1 MKVKDIAFIII
12 HFKNVKDTLE
22 TLKSLYQATLP
33 KGVKITPYVV
43 NNDQSE
49 EIKTKLLKLFP
60 KAVHVFS
67 NTNLGFSGGNNLGL
81 QTALKGQHNTFVL
94 INNDVSVKKDFI
106 KQIVT
111 SPITKDNVG
120 IVGGLI
126 YFAPGF
132 EFKKYQQSDQ
142 GKVIWYAG
150 GQIDCPNVLA
160 SHLGVDQVDKGQY
173 SKPVKTDFVTGC
185 LLITKRTVLEKVWHE
200 LYGKISSYIR
210 GKVIEIVLVAVVTIV
225 AFWIL
230 ELRYAVLLGALVGLS
245 VVIPYIGVVVV
256 TVPVVIVG
264 LIQWGWSDHFFY
276 LMLIYV
282 IITILDANILVPL
295 LFAEVMSLHPLAIIL
310 AVLVFG
316 SLFGFWGVFFAI
328 PLMALINVVINS
340 WPKVN

>member
-150 GQIDCPNVLA
+150 GQIDWPNVLA

-185 LLITKRTVLEKVWHE
+185 LLITKRTVLEKVGLLDNHYCLYLEDVDFNIRVQQAGYQTIFDPRIKMWH
-200 LYGKISSYIR
+200 KVAQSS
-210 GKVIEIVLVAVVTIV
+210 A
-225 AFWIL
+225 
-230 ELRYAVLLGALVGLS
+230 
-245 VVIPYIGVVVV
+245 IGS
-256 TVPVVIVG
+256 P
-264 LIQWGWSDHFFY
+264 LNDYF
-276 LMLIYV
+276 
-282 IITILDANILVPL
+282 ITRNRL
-295 LFAEVMSLHPLAIIL
+295 
-310 AVLVFG
+310 
-316 SLFGFWGVFFAI
+316 LFGFKHTPFRTRFALTREAVRKLISGTKAQKTAIKDFFTGN
-328 PLMALINVVINS
+328 LGKGS
-340 WPKVN
+340 WLK